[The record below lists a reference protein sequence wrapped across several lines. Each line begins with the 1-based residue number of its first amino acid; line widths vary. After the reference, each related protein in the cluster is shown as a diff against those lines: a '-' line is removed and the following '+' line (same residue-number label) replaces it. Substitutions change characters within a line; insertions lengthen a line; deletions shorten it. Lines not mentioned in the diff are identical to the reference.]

1 MPECIVC
8 LEPKAASDFP
18 TKPLTVTCEHPPST
32 CLGCIRIAIAVNL
45 DTKPLSRIACP
56 ECEEILSPE
65 AIQRYA
71 DDVARQ
77 KYNDMVIRQALEGFE
92 GFIWCA
98 SGCGSGQIHDG
109 GVDQPIV
116 KCNSCGGQTCFQH
129 RSLWHS
135 GVSCEEW
142 DLIRSFPTPST
153 VDGGP
158 SGGGI
163 LDRIRRT
170 REIQASEEIIGKISK
185 RCPGC
190 ARSIEKNG
198 GW

>member
-92 GFIWCA
+92 GFIWVC
-98 SGCGSGQIHDG
+98 H
-109 GVDQPIV
+109 
-116 KCNSCGGQTCFQH
+116 H
-129 RSLWHS
+129 
-135 GVSCEEW
+135 
-142 DLIRSFPTPST
+142 
-153 VDGGP
+153 
-158 SGGGI
+158 
-163 LDRIRRT
+163 
-170 REIQASEEIIGKISK
+170 ISQ
-185 RCPGC
+185 
-190 ARSIEKNG
+190 
-198 GW
+198 